1 MVQLHARKSRIRHS
15 RRYQPSGA
23 ASFDICV
30 FIESVRANGAAHSTL
45 RWQLMFI
52 KSCADMQHQFQ
63 QAQAHKR
70 VTHACITDR
79 VRNQTILM
87 RHACD
92 FSKTSRWN
100 RIRRHVLLAPACMY
114 VCRSM
119 MSLPNCSRGH
129 CWTELPDHRG
139 RVGSS
144 IAYRKKTM

>member
-1 MVQLHARKSRIRHS
+1 MASAGFREIYPKRGNVAAGTGNVNDIAWPWSSQPWRTRVPGSPNVVQLHARKSRIRHS

-23 ASFDICV
+23 AVFDICV
-30 FIESVRANGAAHSTL
+30 SIESVRANGAAHSTL

-70 VTHACITDR
+70 VTHACMTKR

-92 FSKTSRWN
+92 FFKTSRWN
-100 RIRRHVLLAPACMY
+100 RIRRHFC
-114 VCRSM
+114 
-119 MSLPNCSRGH
+119 
-129 CWTELPDHRG
+129 
-139 RVGSS
+139 
-144 IAYRKKTM
+144 